1 MDITGLTMCT
11 EYNVSA
17 TARNFVGEESELS
30 LPVTQATDTNDPEIP
45 PKVTSV
51 SIVPGSVTSL
61 KVFWT
66 FDGILDLS
74 CDPAMNYNFEVG
86 YFPVD
91 KPRQLKTLLI
101 EDESSSS
108 FLIENLTT
116 CTQYNVSMRVINFV
130 GRGSPSS
137 NSLLYVTSTDKPSD
151 SPIITSLSQ
160 VQNTTEELQVEW
172 KFNGVRKLNCPVNQ
186 NYSYVIYYEADDRSG
201 EILTKEIE
209 DKTLTSTKLT
219 GLHSC
224 SNYTVTITVINYAG
238 VESNASTAVSQLTST
253 PNPSRV
259 PTITD
264 LSNVV
269 NSTTQLK
276 LAWQIP
282 EPAWEWLKCDPTRY
296 EYEYVIRY
304 VNQDEL
310 GNSSR
315 RRREADG
322 FVKVPQDSREAV
334 VSDLA
339 PCTQYSISISVMNI
353 AEKESDPAKAS
364 GLTFSEKPTVS
375 PKILSLEAI
384 GPTQLHLEWE
394 SMADIPSDALKC
406 DPKFGFSYVIHYS
419 SDEDEPVAVE
429 VGSQETRLEITNLEP
444 CVEYLVSIAIKNRAG
459 VISDGNM
466 RKNFTGAIPTGP
478 VSSIQSEAT
487 PTIGIKVTWL
497 PPHSHCNV
505 TIYKIRYSLTFYDQC
520 ETRTPSWTNVTW
532 TQNGTDDS
540 PSLTIETV
548 ETFSTYQ
555 ILIIPVTHGVIEGQV
570 TNISVISHEDAPIGT
585 LKLSLTNGRKR
596 RAIAQWD
603 ELLCGERRGRVWYE
617 YKFWLSEDE
626 IPSEWQVT
634 FKTVNVFSRL
644 KRGASYN
651 MTVRPVT
658 LAGYGPESS
667 QQITIPEGNLVLIL
681 VILAVIAVIFIIL
694 LLIMLY
700 CKRRKRWKKYS
711 VRRMSQPDVIA
722 VIDEDDSDSGS
733 EIIDEEMM
741 NNMSVDPAGVYENH
755 AFSISSMVIPAHH
768 MNQPTTEDSSASQHG
783 TLNPNEHGSR
793 VEASRQENQM
803 KNRNSNLVTYDNS
816 RVILEKTNADPHSD
830 YINATYIS
838 NCKREHFYIATQGP
852 NSVTKGD
859 FWRMVL
865 QEDCNTIVMLCNL
878 VENKRVTC
886 NRYWPKK
893 GTKNAMFG
901 NMSIILKHEEARE
914 NFVIR
919 ELIVVDGKHTKRKV
933 TQLHYTGWPEVGVPK
948 TSRNLWQVIDL
959 ANKNMKHKKGKGPMV
974 VHCSSGCGRTGTFI
988 AMDAMI
994 KEFEKTGKIDIFA
1007 FVDQMRKQRTS
1018 MVQEQGQYE
1027 FIFCA
1032 IFEKYFVGDGVLK
1045 CEGYSETLKTWQA
1058 DGVLAKLYKMFD
1070 YLNPSS
1076 LNINS
1081 SGHNAINIA
1090 KNRYKD
1096 NIPRNDYR
1104 PYLLTEVPY
1113 DMESSDYINAS
1124 FFNGYKDK
1132 DLFVATQDPLPTTL
1146 VDFWRLVWD
1155 YHCLTIVMLEQKDQ
1169 YDSTTPPYWPM
1180 KGKSVFGPFTISIL
1194 DKSRVLSHAI
1204 TERHLSVTLKRQ
1216 DENDRY
1222 SDDETREIKQ
1232 ICIKDWP
1239 RALHVPITPASLLA
1253 ACEMV
1258 MKRHHHKPSS
1268 RILLH
1273 CRNGIG
1279 RSGIFIAVYNAI
1291 EEVKEKEETNL
1302 FTIVSE
1308 LRKRRPMMVDSLARF
1323 TFCFEAIDH
1332 YLKEFDTY
1340 TNY

>member
-1 MDITGLTMCT
+1 MI
-11 EYNVSA
+11 S
-17 TARNFVGEESELS
+17 
-30 LPVTQATDTNDPEIP
+30 TN
-45 PKVTSV
+45 
-51 SIVPGSVTSL
+51 
-61 KVFWT
+61 
-66 FDGILDLS
+66 
-74 CDPAMNYNFEVG
+74 
-86 YFPVD
+86 
-91 KPRQLKTLLI
+91 
-101 EDESSSS
+101 
-108 FLIENLTT
+108 
-116 CTQYNVSMRVINFV
+116 
-130 GRGSPSS
+130 
-137 NSLLYVTSTDKPSD
+137 
-151 SPIITSLSQ
+151 
-160 VQNTTEELQVEW
+160 
-172 KFNGVRKLNCPVNQ
+172 
-186 NYSYVIYYEADDRSG
+186 
-201 EILTKEIE
+201 
-209 DKTLTSTKLT
+209 
-219 GLHSC
+219 
-224 SNYTVTITVINYAG
+224 
-238 VESNASTAVSQLTST
+238 
-253 PNPSRV
+253 
-259 PTITD
+259 
-264 LSNVV
+264 
-269 NSTTQLK
+269 
-276 LAWQIP
+276 QIP

-394 SMADIPSDALKC
+394 SMTDIPSDALKC

-466 RKNFTGAIPTGP
+466 RKNFTGAIP
-478 VSSIQSEAT
+478 
-487 PTIGIKVTWL
+487 
-497 PPHSHCNV
+497 
-505 TIYKIRYSLTFYDQC
+505 
-520 ETRTPSWTNVTW
+520 
-532 TQNGTDDS
+532 
-540 PSLTIETV
+540 
-548 ETFSTYQ
+548 
-555 ILIIPVTHGVIEGQV
+555 
-570 TNISVISHEDAPIGT
+570 PIGT

-741 NNMSVDPAGVYENH
+741 NNMSVDPSGVYENH

-768 MNQPTTEDSSASQHG
+768 MNQPTPKILPPVSMAYFPVFVRERRNNDG
-783 TLNPNEHGSR
+783 ELFRLEYNTLNPNEHGSR
-793 VEASRQENQM
+793 IEASKQENQM

-830 YINATYIS
+830 YINASYIS

-893 GTKNAMFG
+893 ETKNAMFG

-914 NFVIR
+914 NFIIR

-959 ANKNMKHKKGKGPMV
+959 ANKNMKHKKGKGPMI

-1045 CEGYSETLKTWQA
+1045 CDGYSETLKTWQA

-1070 YLNPSS
+1070 YLNPST
-1076 LNINS
+1076 LNIN
-1081 SGHNAINIA
+1081 
-1090 KNRYKD
+1090 
-1096 NIPRNDYR
+1096 RNDYR
-1104 PYLLTEVPY
+1104 PYLLTEVPH

-1124 FFNGYKDK
+1124 FFN
-1132 DLFVATQDPLPTTL
+1132 VSQ
-1146 VDFWRLVWD
+1146 
-1155 YHCLTIVMLEQKDQ
+1155 
-1169 YDSTTPPYWPM
+1169 
-1180 KGKSVFGPFTISIL
+1180 
-1194 DKSRVLSHAI
+1194 KSRNGKDGSC
-1204 TERHLSVTLKRQ
+1204 SPCVTLH
-1216 DENDRY
+1216 
-1222 SDDETREIKQ
+1222 
-1232 ICIKDWP
+1232 P
-1239 RALHVPITPASLLA
+1239 PPATSF
-1253 ACEMV
+1253 
-1258 MKRHHHKPSS
+1258 P
-1268 RILLH
+1268 
-1273 CRNGIG
+1273 
-1279 RSGIFIAVYNAI
+1279 
-1291 EEVKEKEETNL
+1291 
-1302 FTIVSE
+1302 
-1308 LRKRRPMMVDSLARF
+1308 P
-1323 TFCFEAIDH
+1323 
-1332 YLKEFDTY
+1332 
-1340 TNY
+1340 